1 MEINKLS
8 ILFLIEKTKVNAR
21 GLCPIRCRL
30 TYLGERRQLATGL
43 FISPN
48 QWHSKQQKAKPPNDE
63 NNYINAQLSLIKNE
77 INQAFLYLQVN
88 STNFDVN
95 DIFLKYKG
103 ENIKAEKTLLEAFEI
118 HNNKMEKLIGIEYA
132 QLSWSR
138 YNLTKN
144 HITEFLK
151 LQLKK
156 SDYLLKDLNENFLQ
170 EFEYFLKTEKKFQA
184 STTFKSLQRTKKVV
198 KMAVSMGFLDK
209 DPFLLHRLARPKK
222 EVVYLTAEELEKLE
236 NHNFTIKR
244 VEQIRD
250 FFVFCCY
257 TGLAFTEMYNLEK
270 KHIVTGFDGNQWIQ
284 MQRKKTQKQISIPL
298 LPKALSIIEKYQDC
312 DDIRVLPKA
321 SNSKFNTYLKE
332 IADVVGIEKN
342 LTHHIARKTFATTV
356 LLYNDVPMEIVSELL
371 GHSKITITQEHYGKV
386 VQKKVSE
393 HIFKLSEKLN
403 KP

>member
-1 MEINKLS
+1 MNAIDLK
-8 ILFLIEKTKVNAR
+8 ILFLINRTKLNRQGKA
-21 GLCPIRCRL
+21 PIRCRITL
-30 TYLGERRQLATGL
+30 SGVRKIFSTGL
-43 FISPN
+43 FVEPN
-48 QWHSKQQKAKPPNDE
+48 HWKSGQQKAHPPNDE
-63 NNYINAQLSLIKNE
+63 NNYTNTQLSLIKNE
-77 INQAFLYLQVN
+77 ISQAFLYLQVN
-88 STNFDVN
+88 SINFDVN

-144 HITEFLK
+144 HISEFLK

-156 SDYLLKDLNENFLQ
+156 NDYLLKDLNENFLQ

-209 DPFLLHRLARPKK
+209 DPFLLHKLSRPKK

-312 DDIRVLPKA
+312 DNIRVLPKA
-321 SNSKFNTYLKE
+321 SNSKFNNYLKE

-393 HIFKLSEKLN
+393 HIVKLGEKLSK
-403 KP
+403 K

>member
-1 MEINKLS
+1 MNAIDLK
-8 ILFLIEKTKVNAR
+8 ILFLINRTKLNRQGKA
-21 GLCPIRCRL
+21 PIRCRITL
-30 TYLGERRQLATGL
+30 SGVRKIFSTGL
-43 FISPN
+43 FVNPN
-48 QWHSKQQKAKPPNDE
+48 HWKNGQQKAHPPNDE
-63 NNYINAQLSLIKNE
+63 NNYINTQLSLIKNE
-77 INQAFLYLQVN
+77 ISQAFLYLQVN
-88 STNFDVN
+88 SLNFDVN
-95 DIFLKYKG
+95 DIYLKYKG

-144 HITEFLK
+144 HIAEFLK

-156 SDYLLKDLNENFLQ
+156 NDYLLKDLNENFLQ

-222 EVVYLTAEELEKLE
+222 EVVYLTAEELERLE
-236 NHNFTIKR
+236 NHNFPITR

-298 LPKALSIIEKYQDC
+298 LPKALSIIEKYQEY
-312 DDIRVLPKA
+312 DDVRVLPKA
-321 SNSKFNTYLKE
+321 SNSKFNSYLKE
-332 IADVVGIEKN
+332 IAGIVGIEKN

-393 HIFKLSEKLN
+393 HIRNLSKKLDK
-403 KP
+403 K